1 LGAALPVAAEE
12 ILARAVGLVTFLRV
26 GLDLALVE
34 QVLFLQNQIV
44 VAYQPVVP
52 LAVLKMMSVERK
64 NPGRVTE
71 KAVFEFAT
79 VIQVMVPQKILI
91 ETYFD
96 QKRTDN
102 ADHSPS

>member
-1 LGAALPVAAEE
+1 LGAALPVGAEE

-52 LAVLKMMSVERK
+52 LAVLKMVSVQRK
-64 NPGRVTE
+64 NPG
-71 KAVFEFAT
+71 
-79 VIQVMVPQKILI
+79 
-91 ETYFD
+91 
-96 QKRTDN
+96 
-102 ADHSPS
+102 